1 MNLRRRTMA
10 ASIAFIAL
18 ALLGTSSY
26 SVAKDDSV
34 SAGICLA
41 DKRFAMLD
49 QELSL
54 TGNLADRAERITA
67 EVMGSPEI
75 TSIEERQALTS
86 DDSARSMVQ
95 RTLEVPASPGIP
107 GARAVAFDEV
117 GNPYVV
123 MSPNSP
129 VADIDRLPYSGA
141 VDVTVLTS
149 CITDKEIVDLRGAI
163 QKESDRPALLGY
175 NAFDDVLIL
184 ITDESLDKVQKAL
197 AVTTSRIELIDEA
210 VGQFARGADAAPHF
224 AGSIISNNQA
234 GGFCSSGFRV
244 WNAAFGNLALS
255 AGHCGN
261 LNQTM
266 NSGTNFYGTIVADS
280 TSLDLLMMNGSTY
293 AGRTYSANDDT
304 TNQRIN
310 GASSPSLNV
319 SYCNNGGYSRET
331 CSNPLFV
338 LGDYIAGPGLSWTNV
353 TVHRRECSWGV
364 VLGQPGDS
372 GGPVNRELSDGRQ
385 QAVGVVVGG
394 IPSDGLMSS
403 CSQNM
408 YLIYHPWGVVSSH
421 WNLSIVNG

>member
-261 LNQTM
+261 LNQTK

-293 AGRTYSANDDT
+293 AAYLLGERRHDESEDQRSKFALPERLVLQQRGILKRDLQQSAVGTGRLHCRT
-304 TNQRIN
+304 
-310 GASSPSLNV
+310 
-319 SYCNNGGYSRET
+319 
-331 CSNPLFV
+331 
-338 LGDYIAGPGLSWTNV
+338 
-353 TVHRRECSWGV
+353 
-364 VLGQPGDS
+364 
-372 GGPVNRELSDGRQ
+372 GPVLDERDGSPPRMFMGRRVRAAWRLRRPGQ
-385 QAVGVVVGG
+385 SRAERRPSTGRWGG
-394 IPSDGLMSS
+394 GWRHSERRTD
-403 CSQNM
+403 
-408 YLIYHPWGVVSSH
+408 V
-421 WNLSIVNG
+421 